1 MEESLKECNVLQ
13 EDENQDKTNSI
24 KSQSRIEFE
33 RDKPQNLWFNKRK
46 KKDREV
52 IITSLLVKNK
62 KHDKQ
67 LVLDEQL
74 WVSLRSYGS
83 YLLKQ

>member
-33 RDKPQNLWFNKRK
+33 RDKPQNL
-46 KKDREV
+46 
-52 IITSLLVKNK
+52 
-62 KHDKQ
+62 
-67 LVLDEQL
+67 
-74 WVSLRSYGS
+74 
-83 YLLKQ
+83 